1 MSTLNRRRFLALSAA
16 APLAGAAAAHA
27 QPKKYRACIIG
38 DSRQGG
44 YGHHLDLVWQMR
56 GDVEVVALADP
67 VEQGRDAHARHVKPQ
82 RTYAD
87 YRQML
92 EKERPDLVA
101 VGPRWT
107 VHHKDYLLACAEVG
121 AHGIIEKPLAP
132 SLAEADEAIAALHA
146 KNLKWTIAF
155 NCRSAEIT
163 RHARRLIFDEGL
175 IGQVLEVRARGKED
189 HRAGGE
195 DLIVLGVHLFDLM
208 RYFLGAPEW
217 CEATVLVDGRLAT
230 KADAHE
236 ATERLGPVVGDTIH
250 ARYEFPGGVPGYF
263 ASVKNPDKNQG
274 RFGLDIYGTLG
285 IITMR
290 MGALPEVHMTKNSSW
305 TVEDGAYPWTP
316 LPDAPDVDPT
326 ARHPH
331 VGHYAPLIDDLIA
344 SIEEDRRPFVDIT
357 AGRGALAMIQAVFET
372 AVTRERVDFPLENR
386 VHPLA

>member
-1 MSTLNRRRFLALSAA
+1 MSSLNRRSFLAVAAA
-16 APLAGAAAAHA
+16 APLSGALGAGA
-27 QPKKYRACIIG
+27 QQKKYRACIIG

-56 GDVEVVALADP
+56 DDVEVVALADRD
-67 VEQGRDAHARHVKPQ
+67 EKGRDAHARQVKPQ

-87 YRQML
+87 YREML
-92 EKERPDLVA
+92 EKEQPDLVA

-107 VHHKDYLLACAEVG
+107 IHHKDYLLACAEAG

-132 SLAEADEAIAALHA
+132 SLAEADEAIDALQA

-163 RHARRLIFDEGL
+163 RHARRLIFEDGL
-175 IGQVLEVRARGKED
+175 FGQVLEIRARGKED

-195 DLIVLGVHLFDLM
+195 DLIVLGTHLFDLM

-217 CEATVLVDGRLAT
+217 CDATVTVDGRPAT

-236 ATERLGPVVGDTIH
+236 ATEAIGPIVGDTIH
-250 ARYEFPGGVPGYF
+250 ARYQFAGGVPAYF

-285 IITMR
+285 IVTMR
-290 MGALPEVHMTKNSSW
+290 MGALPEVHMTRNGSW
-305 TVEDGAYPWTP
+305 TVKGGAYPWTP

-326 ARHPH
+326 ERHPQ

-344 SIEEDRRPFVDIT
+344 SIEEDRQPFVDIT
-357 AGRGALAMIQAVFET
+357 AGRDALAMIQAVFEA
-372 AVTRERVDFPLENR
+372 AVTRERASFPLENR